1 MDNSINPID
10 YKFDVLLQDYLK
22 GTDLSKEDLKFLL
35 DYSLKALNCIIKT
48 NKMFEVVDTKWNVH
62 IVGLM
67 VVVVKQMNYGGVP
80 LVVRIL

>member
-48 NKMFEVVDTKWNVH
+48 NKMFEVVDTK
-62 IVGLM
+62 
-67 VVVVKQMNYGGVP
+67 
-80 LVVRIL
+80 